1 MDDLLKADNWGS
13 VEISDIGP
21 FKSLFS
27 AAVEG
32 GAKSEPFWL
41 WVFWHQDVSTQALH
55 ASIVS

>member
-27 AAVEG
+27 AVVEG
-32 GAKSEPFWL
+32 GGKK
-41 WVFWHQDVSTQALH
+41 
-55 ASIVS
+55 